1 MNKNGLV
8 NGPVKVLSDHLSG
21 HFGIFVKYWP
31 DNVPAPTKKTSNF
44 GWMSHLFTAAHV
56 SLQVMYYLIPL

>member
-31 DNVPAPTKKTSNF
+31 DKFGISNKEDTQLQL
-44 GWMSHLFTAAHV
+44 SVSPIISAHV